1 MLNPTVMWLTWRQ
14 LFARRRW
21 LMAIA
26 FAVLPTLIVLL
37 FRLNMGG
44 GDDGI
49 ADRFDFYREMGREI
63 LVGTLLPLAA
73 LVFGTTA
80 FGGEVDDGTLVYL
93 LVKPIARWQVLL
105 SKYVVAV
112 TSTLAVMAPAILLP
126 WLLVRAPELPAATPW
141 AFLAGAAAGAVLYS
155 ALFVMIGITTRRS
168 LVIGLFYIIALESV
182 LSRSLEGIKSL
193 SVREFVVTIAQH
205 VGGSDLLLDATVSLG
220 TVWTVGGVLLAAT
233 LGFAMVKLGRMEVA
247 ERV

>member
-1 MLNPTVMWLTWRQ
+1 MLNPTVMWLTGRQ

-21 LMAIA
+21 LMAIG
-26 FAVLPTLIVLL
+26 FALLPMLIVLL
-37 FRLNMGG
+37 FRLNLGDGG
-44 GDDGI
+44 A
-49 ADRFDFYREMGREI
+49 ADLFDFYLELGREI
-63 LVGTLLPLAA
+63 LIGTLLPLAA

-93 LVKPIARWQVLL
+93 LVKPIPRWQVLL

-112 TSTLAVMAPAILLP
+112 SATLAVIAPAILLP
-126 WLLVRAPELPAATPW
+126 WLLVRAPELPAVTPW
-141 AFLAGAAAGAVLYS
+141 AFLAGAATGAVLYS

-182 LSRSLEGIKSL
+182 LSRSLEGVKSF
-193 SVREFVVTIAQH
+193 SVREFVVTIAQR
-205 VGGSDLLLDATVSLG
+205 VGGSDLLLNATVSLG
-220 TVWTVGGVLLAAT
+220 TVWTVGGLLLAGT
-233 LGFAMVKLGRMEVA
+233 MGFAMVRLARMEVA